1 MYSINVLIM
10 ENFEI
15 NILKRNGDWK
25 KYNQKNISLSSA
37 KNTDMEELSDGVKN
51 DKNND
56 VNLTSFINE
65 VNLIINKLEDLE
77 NEKNNLKNELKK
89 YEKFFQTEKK
99 ISEHKLSQTSKEI
112 KNIQKTIDVLKNLKD
127 F

>member
-1 MYSINVLIM
+1 M

-25 KYNQKNISLSSA
+25 KYNQKDISLSSA
-37 KNTDMEELSDGVKN
+37 KNIDREKLSDGVKN

-56 VNLTSFINE
+56 VNLISFINE

-77 NEKNNLKNELKK
+77 NEKSNLKNELKK
-89 YEKFFQTEKK
+89 YEKFFQAEKK
-99 ISEHKLSQTSKEI
+99 FSEQKLSQTSKEI
-112 KNIQKTIDVLKNLKD
+112 KFFEKTIDVLKNLKD

>member
-1 MYSINVLIM
+1 M

-25 KYNQKNISLSSA
+25 KYNQKDISLSSA
-37 KNTDMEELSDGVKN
+37 KNNDQEELNDGV
-51 DKNND
+51 KNND
-56 VNLTSFINE
+56 VNFISFINE
-65 VNLIINKLEDLE
+65 VNSIINKLEDLE

-99 ISEHKLSQTSKEI
+99 LSEQKLSQTSKEI
-112 KNIQKTIDVLKNLKD
+112 KFFEKTIDVLKNLKD

>member
-1 MYSINVLIM
+1 M

-25 KYNQKNISLSSA
+25 KYNQKDISLSSA
-37 KNTDMEELSDGVKN
+37 KNTDKEELSDGVKN

-77 NEKNNLKNELKK
+77 NEKNNLKNQLKK
-89 YEKFFQTEKK
+89 YEKFFKTEKNL
-99 ISEHKLSQTSKEI
+99 SEQKLSQTTKEI
-112 KNIQKTIDVLKNLKD
+112 KILEKTIDVLKNLKD

>member
-1 MYSINVLIM
+1 M

-25 KYNQKNISLSSA
+25 KYNQKDIPVSST
-37 KNTDMEELSDGVKN
+37 KNTTQEKLMHKVKN
-51 DKNND
+51 DENENI
-56 VNLTSFINE
+56 NFLSYINE
-65 VNLIINKLEDLE
+65 VNAVVNKLENLE

-89 YEKFFQTEKK
+89 YEKFFQSQKK
-99 ISEHKLSQTSKEI
+99 ISEENLSHSSKEVEMFNKAI
-112 KNIQKTIDVLKNLKD
+112 GVIKNLKD

>member
-1 MYSINVLIM
+1 M
-10 ENFEI
+10 EKFEI

-25 KYNQKNISLSSA
+25 KYNQKDISLSSP
-37 KNTDMEELSDGVKN
+37 KNTDPEKLNNGVKN
-51 DKNND
+51 NKNND
-56 VNLTSFINE
+56 VNFMSFISE

-99 ISEHKLSQTSKEI
+99 LSEKKLFQTSKEI
-112 KNIQKTIDVLKNLKD
+112 KFFEKTIDVLKNLKD

>member
-1 MYSINVLIM
+1 M
-10 ENFEI
+10 ENYEI

-25 KYNQKNISLSSA
+25 KYNQKDISLSSS
-37 KNTDMEELSDGVKN
+37 KNTDTEELSDGVKN

-89 YEKFFQTEKK
+89 YEKFFQTKK
-99 ISEHKLSQTSKEI
+99 NLSEQKLSQTSREI
-112 KNIQKTIDVLKNLKD
+112 KIFEKTIDVLKNLKD

>member
-1 MYSINVLIM
+1 M
-10 ENFEI
+10 EKFEI

-25 KYNQKNISLSSA
+25 KYNQKDISLSSA
-37 KNTDMEELSDGVKN
+37 NNTDHNKLSDEVKN
-51 DKNND
+51 NKNND
-56 VNLTSFINE
+56 VNLISFFNE

-89 YEKFFQTEKK
+89 YEKFFHTEKK
-99 ISEHKLSQTSKEI
+99 LSEQKLSQTSKEI
-112 KNIQKTIDVLKNLKD
+112 KIFEKSIAVLKNLKD

>member
-1 MYSINVLIM
+1 M

-25 KYNQKNISLSSA
+25 KYNQKDISLSSA
-37 KNTDMEELSDGVKN
+37 KNIDQEELNDGVKN

-56 VNLTSFINE
+56 VNFISFINE
-65 VNLIINKLEDLE
+65 VNSIINKLEDLE
-77 NEKNNLKNELKK
+77 NEKNNLKNQLKK
-89 YEKFFQTEKK
+89 YEKFFKTEKNLC
-99 ISEHKLSQTSKEI
+99 EQKLSQTAKKI
-112 KNIQKTIDVLKNLKD
+112 KILEKTTDVLKNLKD

>member
-1 MYSINVLIM
+1 M

-25 KYNQKNISLSSA
+25 KYNQKDISLSSA
-37 KNTDMEELSDGVKN
+37 KNTDQEELNDRVKN

-56 VNLTSFINE
+56 VNFILFINE
-65 VNLIINKLEDLE
+65 VNSIINKLEDLE
-77 NEKNNLKNELKK
+77 NEKNNLKNQLKK
-89 YEKFFQTEKK
+89 YEKIFKTEKNLC
-99 ISEHKLSQTSKEI
+99 EQKLSQTAKEI
-112 KNIQKTIDVLKNLKD
+112 KNLETTIDVLKNLKD

>member
-1 MYSINVLIM
+1 M

-25 KYNQKNISLSSA
+25 KYNQKDISLSSA
-37 KNTDMEELSDGVKN
+37 KNTDREELSDGVKN

-56 VNLTSFINE
+56 VNFISFINE

-89 YEKFFQTEKK
+89 YEKIFQTEKNLFLSNHL
-99 ISEHKLSQTSKEI
+99 SEFEMTVFQTVEKLICKKVE
-112 KNIQKTIDVLKNLKD
+112 V
-127 F
+127 

>member
-1 MYSINVLIM
+1 M

-25 KYNQKNISLSSA
+25 KYNQKDISLSSA
-37 KNTDMEELSDGVKN
+37 KNTDQEELNDGV
-51 DKNND
+51 KNND
-56 VNLTSFINE
+56 VNFISFINE

-77 NEKNNLKNELKK
+77 NEKNILKIELKK

-99 ISEHKLSQTSKEI
+99 LSEQKLSQTSKEI
-112 KNIQKTIDVLKNLKD
+112 KIFEKTIDVLKNLKD

>member
-1 MYSINVLIM
+1 M

-15 NILKRNGDWK
+15 NILRRNGDWK
-25 KYNQKNISLSSA
+25 KYNQKDISLSSA
-37 KNTDMEELSDGVKN
+37 KNTDKEESNDGVEN

-56 VNLTSFINE
+56 VNFISFINE

-77 NEKNNLKNELKK
+77 NEKNILKIELKK

-99 ISEHKLSQTSKEI
+99 LSEQKLSQTSKEI
-112 KNIQKTIDVLKNLKD
+112 KIFEKTIDVLKNLKD

>member
-1 MYSINVLIM
+1 M
-10 ENFEI
+10 EKFEI

-37 KNTDMEELSDGVKN
+37 KNSDQEKLNDGV
-51 DKNND
+51 KNND
-56 VNLTSFINE
+56 VNFISFINE
-65 VNLIINKLEDLE
+65 VNFIINKLEDLE

-99 ISEHKLSQTSKEI
+99 LSEQKLSQTSKEI
-112 KNIQKTIDVLKNLKD
+112 KIFEKTIDVLKNLKD